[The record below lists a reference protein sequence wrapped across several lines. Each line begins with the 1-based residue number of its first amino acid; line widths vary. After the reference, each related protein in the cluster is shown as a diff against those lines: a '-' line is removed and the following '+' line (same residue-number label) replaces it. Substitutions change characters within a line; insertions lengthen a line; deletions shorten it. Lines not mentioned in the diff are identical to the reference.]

1 MIVETKYNIGDR
13 VWIVYEQSLYTDS
26 YKGPAGEA
34 TVFSDKI
41 IGIIVDEDKS
51 IVYEIEAEGADWIK
65 EDDII
70 FYGDDEALLKKIKE
84 LDDEI
89 RKREGK
95 E

>member
-13 VWIVYEQSLYTDS
+13 VWIVYEQSLYSDN
-26 YKGPAGEA
+26 YKGPAGEI
-34 TVFSDKI
+34 TVFSDSI

-65 EDDII
+65 EEDII

-84 LDDEI
+84 LDNEI

>member
-13 VWIVYEQSLYTDS
+13 VWIVYEQSLYSDN
-26 YKGPAGEA
+26 YKGPAGEI
-34 TVFSDKI
+34 TVFSDSI